1 MSTTASTNANA
12 YNNIPPEI
20 PSSSVPIARELGILF
35 GFLLASLVIMG
46 VYAVIWR
53 GVERA
58 EEEKDRV
65 RRQRLIA
72 QGVHHGRGG
81 IHEKMLNQ
89 EFFNGR
95 AGVAKPD
102 ATHGS
107 ANGGEGLG
115 RRNGAGGIGGGRARA
130 MSNSMGLS

>member
-1 MSTTASTNANA
+1 MPTNTNTNTNAH
-12 YNNIPPEI
+12 NNIPPEI

-35 GFLLASLVIMG
+35 GFLLASLVIMA

-53 GVERA
+53 SFELA

-65 RRQRLIA
+65 RRERLVA

-89 EFFNGR
+89 DTFNGR
-95 AGVAKPD
+95 TGVLRPD
-102 ATHGS
+102 GVHENGNGNGS
-107 ANGGEGLG
+107 
-115 RRNGAGGIGGGRARA
+115 
-130 MSNSMGLS
+130 

>member
-1 MSTTASTNANA
+1 MSTSTNTITNA
-12 YNNIPPEI
+12 HNNIPSEI

-53 GVERA
+53 GIERA

-65 RRQRLIA
+65 RRERLLA

-89 EFFNGR
+89 DGFKGR
-95 AGVAKPD
+95 
-102 ATHGS
+102 S
-107 ANGGEGLG
+107 EGLRSDG
-115 RRNGAGGIGGGRARA
+115 VHGTGDGNESEVRRNGAGVMVGQG
-130 MSNSMGLS
+130 

>member
-1 MSTTASTNANA
+1 MSTSTNTNTNA
-12 YNNIPPEI
+12 HNNIPPEI

-35 GFLLASLVIMG
+35 GFLLASLVIMA
-46 VYAVIWR
+46 VYTVIWR
-53 GVERA
+53 GIERA

-65 RRQRLIA
+65 RRERLVA

-89 EFFNGR
+89 DIFMGR
-95 AGVAKPD
+95 AGLLRPD
-102 ATHGS
+102 GAHG
-107 ANGGEGLG
+107 NGNLNESEA

-130 MSNSMGLS
+130 MSNSLAI